1 MDSGIDTQTQNGAS
15 DNLADVELRLNN
27 DDAILGTSVGEV
39 SNIGQTEQVGQNSA
53 SLEVEADEPYVGQEF
68 ESEAAAHAFYNAYA
82 LRVGFRTRVNDL
94 SRSRVDGSVIAR
106 TLVCNKEGYRVADKR
121 DRKSVRP
128 RPPTR
133 VGCKAM
139 ISMKKLSNGNWVVAK
154 FVKEHAHSLTPGKSE
169 NGLNDESSDEQI
181 KIKELTQQLMVE
193 RKRSASYRKI
203 IDLLFNHID
212 DHTQHLSQKILR
224 VNDILKD
231 IASSEAKGRQNL
243 R

>member
-1 MDSGIDTQTQNGAS
+1 MDSGIDTRPQNGLLDKS
-15 DNLADVELRLNN
+15 ADVELRLNN
-27 DDAILGTSVGEV
+27 DDAILGTSVEEV
-39 SNIGQTEQVGQNSA
+39 SHIGQIEQVGQNSA
-53 SLEVEADEPYVGQEF
+53 SMEVEGDEPYVGQEF

-121 DRKSVRP
+121 DRKSIRP

-154 FVKEHAHSLTPGKSE
+154 FVKEHAHSLTPGKSQ
-169 NGLNDESSDEQI
+169 NGLNDESSVSFVDAIENFFS
-181 KIKELTQQLMVE
+181 
-193 RKRSASYRKI
+193 RKCCCYLFVFGCSSCTCALYSNFIVYDHSVSFLCTRLIRK
-203 IDLLFNHID
+203 LFCFI
-212 DHTQHLSQKILR
+212 
-224 VNDILKD
+224 
-231 IASSEAKGRQNL
+231 
-243 R
+243 

>member
-53 SLEVEADEPYVGQEF
+53 SLQVEADEPYVGQEF
-68 ESEAAAHAFYNAYA
+68 ESEAAAHAFYNSYA

-169 NGLNDESSDEQI
+169 NGLNDESSNS
-181 KIKELTQQLMVE
+181 
-193 RKRSASYRKI
+193 R
-203 IDLLFNHID
+203 LLD
-212 DHTQHLSQKILR
+212 TSQTCVGVSVCGIF
-224 VNDILKD
+224 
-231 IASSEAKGRQNL
+231 
-243 R
+243 

>member
-1 MDSGIDTQTQNGAS
+1 MDSGIDTQPQNKS
-15 DNLADVELRLNN
+15 ADVELRLNN
-27 DDAILGTSVGEV
+27 DDAILGTSVEEV
-39 SNIGQTEQVGQNSA
+39 SHIGQIEQAGQNSA
-53 SLEVEADEPYVGQEF
+53 SMEVEGDEPYVGQEF

-121 DRKSVRP
+121 DRKSIRP

-154 FVKEHAHSLTPGKSE
+154 FVKEHAHSLTPGKTQ
-169 NGLNDESSDEQI
+169 NGLNDESSDEQM
-181 KIKELTQQLMVE
+181 KIKELTQQLLVE

-203 IDLLFNHID
+203 IDLLFSHID

-231 IASSEAKGRQNL
+231 MASSEGKGRQNL

>member
-1 MDSGIDTQTQNGAS
+1 MDSGIDTETQNGAS
-15 DNLADVELRLNN
+15 DRSADVELRLKN
-27 DDAILGTSVGEV
+27 DDAILGTSVEEV
-39 SNIGQTEQVGQNSA
+39 STIGQIEQVDHNSA
-53 SLEVEADEPYVGQEF
+53 SMEVEADEPYVGQEF

-128 RPPTR
+128 RAPTR

-154 FVKEHAHSLTPGKSE
+154 FVKEHAHSLTPGRSE
-169 NGLNDESSDEQI
+169 NGLNDESSVSFIDAFMNEEVI
-181 KIKELTQQLMVE
+181 LPFYLFGENAIDCIYELAGVRIHVPFTFYTNFLVYDH
-193 RKRSASYRKI
+193 SVS
-203 IDLLFNHID
+203 LL
-212 DHTQHLSQKILR
+212 
-224 VNDILKD
+224 
-231 IASSEAKGRQNL
+231 
-243 R
+243 

>member
-1 MDSGIDTQTQNGAS
+1 MDSGVDTQTKNGALDRS
-15 DNLADVELRLNN
+15 ADVELRLNN

-39 SNIGQTEQVGQNSA
+39 SIIGQTEPVGQNSA
-53 SLEVEADEPYVGQEF
+53 SMEVESDEPYVGQEF

-106 TLVCNKEGYRVADKR
+106 TLVCNKEGYRAADKR

-139 ISMKKLSNGNWVVAK
+139 ISMKKMSNGNWVVAK
-154 FVKEHAHSLTPGKSE
+154 FVKEHAHSLTPEKSD
-169 NGLNDESSDEQI
+169 NGLNDESSDEQM

-224 VNDILKD
+224 VNDVLRD
-231 IASSEAKGRQNL
+231 IASSEGKSRQNL
-243 R
+243 C

>member
-1 MDSGIDTQTQNGAS
+1 
-15 DNLADVELRLNN
+15 
-27 DDAILGTSVGEV
+27 
-39 SNIGQTEQVGQNSA
+39 
-53 SLEVEADEPYVGQEF
+53 
-68 ESEAAAHAFYNAYA
+68 
-82 LRVGFRTRVNDL
+82 
-94 SRSRVDGSVIAR
+94 
-106 TLVCNKEGYRVADKR
+106 
-121 DRKSVRP
+121 
-128 RPPTR
+128 
-133 VGCKAM
+133 M